1 MDEFFYIMGA
11 RIPIASIKDFQIVQ
25 REYIYRPT
33 YIEAGSG
40 IFGKRFRFYK
50 MQPYAAI
57 IGDTEKHSAVSQ
69 YDARTLK
76 NSLVKDVFEDIR
88 TTVGD
93 KFNIKAIRST
103 KYQCINQTG
112 RTFMTYLEDV
122 PALIM
127 SADGKA
133 SDVHKNDELYSKLG
147 EPIAPAINIV
157 HALTI
162 KANQKYIFYGNGIQ
176 IEDIASE
183 FGRLKEAVDSYNAE
197 KKSKAFSSKMKS
209 SIGKLIKH
217 TDKPAELPRPDTKQ
231 LEE

>member
-1 MDEFFYIMGA
+1 MDEFFYIMGT

-33 YIEAGSG
+33 YTEAEGG

-57 IGDTEKHSAVSQ
+57 IGDAEKRSAMSQ
-69 YDARTLK
+69 YDARTFK
-76 NSLVKDVFEDIR
+76 NSLGKDVFEDIR
-88 TTVGD
+88 TTIGD

-103 KYQCINQTG
+103 KYRCINQTG
-112 RTFMTYLEDV
+112 RTFTTYLEDV

-127 SADGKA
+127 RADGKA

-183 FGRLKEAVDSYNAE
+183 FERLKEAVDSYTAE
-197 KKSKAFSSKMKS
+197 KKSKALGSKMKS
-209 SIGKLIKH
+209 SIGKLTKR
-217 TDKPAELPRPDTKQ
+217 TDKPTELPQPDTKQ
-231 LEE
+231 TEE

>member
-1 MDEFFYIMGA
+1 MDELFYIMGT

-33 YIEAGSG
+33 YIESGSG
-40 IFGKRFRFYK
+40 IFGKRYRFYK

-57 IGDTEKHSAVSQ
+57 IGDTEKNSAMSQ

-76 NSLVKDVFEDIR
+76 SSIVKDVFEDIR

-93 KFNIKAIRST
+93 KFNIKAIRAT

-112 RTFMTYLEDV
+112 RTFTTYLEDV

-133 SDVHKNDELYSKLG
+133 SDVHRNDELYSKLG

-157 HALTI
+157 NALLI
-162 KANQKYIFYGNGIQ
+162 KAKEKYIFYGNGIQ

-197 KKSKAFSSKMKS
+197 KKSKALGSKMKS
-209 SIGKLIKH
+209 SIGKLIKR
-217 TDKPAELPRPDTKQ
+217 TDKPAELPPHDKQ
-231 LEE
+231 LED